1 MTGDNAELGF
11 SVDTSEVKK
20 GSDALDKLAQ
30 SARGATDAA
39 SKLADQM
46 SKPVSMHT
54 GGFYSGLI
62 SKTKEQL
69 ERAEQEISQ
78 NAKKAGGN
86 WFTSFI
92 NGIKENHSAQ
102 RELGVMSHELM
113 SGRWSNLRGSA
124 SIMLGA
130 AGMGGLA
137 GTGVVMGITGLIEG
151 IEALTESIQEAAQA
165 QKDLQQSAIL
175 SGNAGALFTGKIDDI
190 VNGLQ
195 TIKDVSMET
204 KEDFVSN
211 ALNSGLTPDFL
222 KKNGSMLLQYQQE
235 FGEKQTEALERILV
249 ETQTD
254 ATKGYAALYKM
265 GGGLLDRVNKDIESG
280 NYKSAGSDIMAGLLQ
295 GVKNQLRESQAE
307 NKELEGPSW
316 FDDVL
321 SYMGMGAFGYSASGF
336 QTQKKII
343 DGMQKKKQ
351 QIKTY
356 NQEAND
362 AIQKSVDSIAVP
374 KTNLENTKAFKDWG
388 NYIHPSFSIHHG
400 LTDAQRAAK
409 KAAEEAARYAQ
420 QITDLTN
427 RHEQLGESIDKSVN
441 KRWTNKNQPF
451 SDLTSDAYDFEEV
464 QSQINDQFDKMVDS
478 VKTLAE
484 HQHKS
489 ITSPEFV
496 KQIAEINKMRG
507 DALEDNLS
515 GYNKYEDNLHSVL
528 AGVKKGMKDYQEAS
542 DKVALQVA
550 QVWDKSLDYMTDS
563 LTDFFTTGEADWKNY
578 LTDVLKMIEKILVRD
593 VIVQPASNYIG
604 GLLGVSTGGSTQAVD
619 TVMSANSLPV
629 PSVPN
634 LSSSK
639 SSGVGSSAFSGIQVI
654 VNNNNG
660 NVKGATQSDTKQGQD
675 LGRTLQKAAQNWI
688 KQQNVQSNKQGGVNR
703 AMNSWSVK

>member
-1 MTGDNAELGF
+1 
-11 SVDTSEVKK
+11 
-20 GSDALDKLAQ
+20 
-30 SARGATDAA
+30 
-39 SKLADQM
+39 
-46 SKPVSMHT
+46 
-54 GGFYSGLI
+54 
-62 SKTKEQL
+62 
-69 ERAEQEISQ
+69 
-78 NAKKAGGN
+78 
-86 WFTSFI
+86 
-92 NGIKENHSAQ
+92 
-102 RELGVMSHELM
+102 
-113 SGRWSNLRGSA
+113 
-124 SIMLGA
+124 
-130 AGMGGLA
+130 
-137 GTGVVMGITGLIEG
+137 
-151 IEALTESIQEAAQA
+151 
-165 QKDLQQSAIL
+165 
-175 SGNAGALFTGKIDDI
+175 
-190 VNGLQ
+190 
-195 TIKDVSMET
+195 
-204 KEDFVSN
+204 
-211 ALNSGLTPDFL
+211 
-222 KKNGSMLLQYQQE
+222 
-235 FGEKQTEALERILV
+235 
-249 ETQTD
+249 
-254 ATKGYAALYKM
+254 
-265 GGGLLDRVNKDIESG
+265 
-280 NYKSAGSDIMAGLLQ
+280 
-295 GVKNQLRESQAE
+295 
-307 NKELEGPSW
+307 
-316 FDDVL
+316 
-321 SYMGMGAFGYSASGF
+321 MGMGAFGYSASGF

-356 NQEAND
+356 NQEANY

-427 RHEQLGESIDKSVN
+427 RHEQLAESIDKSVN
-441 KRWTNKNQPF
+441 RRWTNKNQPF
-451 SDLTSDAYDFEEV
+451 SDLTSDAYDFEEA
-464 QSQINDQFDKMVDS
+464 QSQINDQFDKMIDS

-507 DALEDNLS
+507 DALEDNLY

-528 AGVKKGMKDYQEAS
+528 AGVKKGMKDYQETS

-563 LTDFFTTGEADWKNY
+563 LTDFFTAGEADWKNY
-578 LTDVLKMIEKILVRD
+578 LTDSLKMIEKILVRD

-604 GLLGVSTGGSTQAVD
+604 GLLGVSTGGSQAVD
-619 TVMSANSLPV
+619 TVMSSGSLPV

>member
-1 MTGDNAELGF
+1 
-11 SVDTSEVKK
+11 
-20 GSDALDKLAQ
+20 
-30 SARGATDAA
+30 
-39 SKLADQM
+39 
-46 SKPVSMHT
+46 
-54 GGFYSGLI
+54 
-62 SKTKEQL
+62 
-69 ERAEQEISQ
+69 
-78 NAKKAGGN
+78 
-86 WFTSFI
+86 
-92 NGIKENHSAQ
+92 
-102 RELGVMSHELM
+102 
-113 SGRWSNLRGSA
+113 
-124 SIMLGA
+124 
-130 AGMGGLA
+130 
-137 GTGVVMGITGLIEG
+137 
-151 IEALTESIQEAAQA
+151 
-165 QKDLQQSAIL
+165 
-175 SGNAGALFTGKIDDI
+175 
-190 VNGLQ
+190 
-195 TIKDVSMET
+195 MEC
-204 KEDFVSN
+204 
-211 ALNSGLTPDFL
+211 
-222 KKNGSMLLQYQQE
+222 
-235 FGEKQTEALERILV
+235 R
-249 ETQTD
+249 
-254 ATKGYAALYKM
+254 
-265 GGGLLDRVNKDIESG
+265 
-280 NYKSAGSDIMAGLLQ
+280 
-295 GVKNQLRESQAE
+295 
-307 NKELEGPSW
+307 
-316 FDDVL
+316 
-321 SYMGMGAFGYSASGF
+321 
-336 QTQKKII
+336 
-343 DGMQKKKQ
+343 KKKQ

-356 NQEAND
+356 NQEKND
-362 AIQKSVDSIAVP
+362 AIKKSVDSIAVP

-427 RHEQLGESIDKSVN
+427 RHEQLAESIDKSVN
-441 KRWTNKNQPF
+441 RRWTNKNQPF
-451 SDLTSDAYDFEEV
+451 SDLTSDAYDFEEA

-489 ITSPEFV
+489 IASPEFV

-528 AGVKKGMKDYQEAS
+528 SGVKKGMKDYQETS

-563 LTDFFTTGEADWKNY
+563 LTEFFTTGEAGWKNY
-578 LTDVLKMIEKILVRD
+578 LTDILKMIEKILVRD
-593 VIVQPASNYIG
+593 VIIQPASNYIG

-703 AMNSWSVK
+703 SMNSWSVK

>member
-1 MTGDNAELGF
+1 
-11 SVDTSEVKK
+11 
-20 GSDALDKLAQ
+20 
-30 SARGATDAA
+30 
-39 SKLADQM
+39 
-46 SKPVSMHT
+46 
-54 GGFYSGLI
+54 
-62 SKTKEQL
+62 
-69 ERAEQEISQ
+69 
-78 NAKKAGGN
+78 
-86 WFTSFI
+86 
-92 NGIKENHSAQ
+92 
-102 RELGVMSHELM
+102 
-113 SGRWSNLRGSA
+113 
-124 SIMLGA
+124 
-130 AGMGGLA
+130 
-137 GTGVVMGITGLIEG
+137 
-151 IEALTESIQEAAQA
+151 
-165 QKDLQQSAIL
+165 
-175 SGNAGALFTGKIDDI
+175 
-190 VNGLQ
+190 
-195 TIKDVSMET
+195 MEC
-204 KEDFVSN
+204 
-211 ALNSGLTPDFL
+211 
-222 KKNGSMLLQYQQE
+222 
-235 FGEKQTEALERILV
+235 R
-249 ETQTD
+249 
-254 ATKGYAALYKM
+254 
-265 GGGLLDRVNKDIESG
+265 
-280 NYKSAGSDIMAGLLQ
+280 
-295 GVKNQLRESQAE
+295 
-307 NKELEGPSW
+307 
-316 FDDVL
+316 
-321 SYMGMGAFGYSASGF
+321 
-336 QTQKKII
+336 
-343 DGMQKKKQ
+343 KKKQ

-362 AIQKSVDSIAVP
+362 AIKKSVDSIASP
-374 KTNLENTKAFKDWG
+374 KINLENTKAFKDWG

-427 RHEQLGESIDKSVN
+427 RHEQLAESIDKSVN
-441 KRWTNKNQPF
+441 RRWTNKNQPF
-451 SDLTSDAYDFEEV
+451 SDLTSDAYDFEEA

-528 AGVKKGMKDYQEAS
+528 AGVKKGMKDYQETS

-563 LTDFFTTGEADWKNY
+563 LTDFFTTGEDDWKNY
-578 LTDVLKMIEKILVRD
+578 LTDILKMIEKILVRD

-619 TVMSANSLPV
+619 TVMSASSLPV

-703 AMNSWSVK
+703 SMNSWSVK